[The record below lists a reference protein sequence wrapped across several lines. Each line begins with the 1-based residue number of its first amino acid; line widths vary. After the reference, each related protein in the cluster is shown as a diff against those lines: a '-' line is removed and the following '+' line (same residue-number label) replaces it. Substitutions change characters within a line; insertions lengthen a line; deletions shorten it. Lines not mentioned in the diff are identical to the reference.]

1 MAGMA
6 RRLHP
11 GLSGKPAARPPV
23 SLFAKT
29 PATVGWQDRRTREQ
43 EGHVTMVEE
52 RPNWRT
58 GKICYIEVPA
68 ADVARSAEFY
78 RQAFGWKIRQRD
90 DGSTSFDDTVGEISG
105 TFVVGR
111 PAALEPGFA
120 IYIMVADAEAILASV
135 QAAGGEIVRPVDP
148 AAGEVFA
155 WFKDPGGNTL
165 GVYQQPGLA
174 QTEAAADQQA
184 QHSAPKASAS
194 QDSAPAA
201 SRPEDNTVDLGRM
214 LDLATPWCLH
224 VAATLRIPEHISA
237 GRTGI
242 AELAAAADCDRDA
255 LHAVL
260 GHLVSKGVF
269 AEEAPGRFA
278 CNHAAE
284 QLSAATFLDLG
295 GIGGRM
301 AHTWGTLL
309 DYVRTGQPAYQQ
321 VFGRPFWEDLA
332 AHPQIAAEFDAL
344 MGPAGHGIP
353 DFDIE
358 LSHGWDRVR
367 TVVDVG
373 GGTGAMLASLLR
385 RHPQAKG
392 ILVDLPGPVAR
403 AGEIIDSFGVS
414 SRMTVK
420 GQSFFDPLPAGA
432 DLYLLKSVLND
443 WADEPTVAILRRCA
457 EAAARPDGTVAIL
470 GGVSADESPR
480 SLGIDMLVAG
490 GKTSTLR
497 QFTELARQAG
507 LEVVAARTQSSGRF
521 VVECRPARVIKP

>member
-1 MAGMA
+1 
-6 RRLHP
+6 
-11 GLSGKPAARPPV
+11 
-23 SLFAKT
+23 
-29 PATVGWQDRRTREQ
+29 
-43 EGHVTMVEE
+43 MVEE
-52 RPNWRT
+52 RPKWRT
-58 GKICYIEVPA
+58 GKICYIEIPA
-68 ADVARSAEFY
+68 VDVACSAEFY
-78 RQAFGWKIRQRD
+78 QQAFGWKMRQRG
-90 DGSTSFDDTVGEISG
+90 DGSTSFDDTVGAVSG
-105 TFVVGR
+105 TFITGR
-111 PAALEPGFA
+111 PPATEPGFA
-120 IYIMVADAEAILASV
+120 IYIMVADARATVAAV
-135 QAAGGEIVRPVDP
+135 QAAGGEVVRPVDP

-155 WFKDPGGNTL
+155 WFKDPAGNTL

-174 QTEAAADQQA
+174 QTEAAADHLA
-184 QHSAPKASAS
+184 QNSAPEE
-194 QDSAPAA
+194 SAPEE
-201 SRPEDNTVDLGRM
+201 SPPGDDTVDLFRM

-224 VAATLRIPEHISA
+224 VAATLRIPEHIVA

-242 AELAAAADCDRDA
+242 AELAAAAGCDRDA

-269 AEEAPGRFA
+269 TEESPGRFG
-278 CNHAAE
+278 CNRAAE
-284 QLSAATFLDLG
+284 QLSESSFLDLD

-332 AHPQIAAEFDAL
+332 AHPRIAAEFDAL

-353 DFDIE
+353 DFDIQ
-358 LSHGWDRVR
+358 LSGGWDHVR

-373 GGTGAMLASLLR
+373 GGTGALLASLLR
-385 RHPQAKG
+385 RHPQARG
-392 ILVDLPGPVAR
+392 TLVDLPGTVAR

-414 SRMTVK
+414 SRVTVE

-457 EAAARPDGTVAIL
+457 EAARPNGAVAIL
-470 GGVSADESPR
+470 GGVSADETPR

-490 GKTSTLR
+490 GKTSTLT

-521 VVECRPARVIKP
+521 VVECQPAKP

>member
-1 MAGMA
+1 
-6 RRLHP
+6 
-11 GLSGKPAARPPV
+11 
-23 SLFAKT
+23 
-29 PATVGWQDRRTREQ
+29 
-43 EGHVTMVEE
+43 MVEE
-52 RPNWRT
+52 QPKWRT
-58 GKICYIEVPA
+58 GKICYIEIPA
-68 ADVARSAEFY
+68 GDVARSAEFY
-78 RQAFGWKIRQRD
+78 QQAFGWKMRQRG
-90 DGSTSFDDTVGEISG
+90 DGSTSFDDTVGAVSG
-105 TFVVGR
+105 TFVVAR
-111 PAALEPGFA
+111 PPATEPGFA
-120 IYIMVADAEAILASV
+120 VYVMVADVAATLAAI
-135 QAAGGEIVRPVDP
+135 QAAGGELVRPVHP
-148 AAGEVFA
+148 AASEVFA

-174 QTEAAADQQA
+174 QTEAAAARQA
-184 QHSAPKASAS
+184 QASAPEASAAEE
-194 QDSAPAA
+194 SAPRTSA
-201 SRPEDNTVDLGRM
+201 PEDDIVDLGRM

-242 AELAAAADCDRDA
+242 AELAAATGCDRDA

-269 AEEAPGRFA
+269 TEESPGRFG
-278 CNHAAE
+278 CNRAAG
-284 QLSAATFLDLG
+284 QLKESSFLDLE

-332 AHPQIAAEFDAL
+332 DHPPIAAEFDAL
-344 MGPAGHGIP
+344 MGPAGHGVP

-358 LSHGWDRVR
+358 LIDGWESVR

-385 RHPQAKG
+385 RHPQARG
-392 ILVDLPGPVAR
+392 ILVDLPGTVAR
-403 AGEIIDSFGVS
+403 AGEVIESFGVS

-443 WADEPTVAILRRCA
+443 WADEPT
-457 EAAARPDGTVAIL
+457 
-470 GGVSADESPR
+470 
-480 SLGIDMLVAG
+480 
-490 GKTSTLR
+490 
-497 QFTELARQAG
+497 
-507 LEVVAARTQSSGRF
+507 
-521 VVECRPARVIKP
+521 